1 MTQETKAEIAKMY
14 SDKSN
19 KTQDIA
25 KLYGISRSQLSSI
38 AKEFGIPP
46 RRKPNNSRIKRCP
59 QCHSGVSVTGA
70 LFCPF
75 CGSDIRTEDEKLI
88 DRVVWLLSI
97 IYKVGIKDQDK
108 AKCVLSDVLKKLRK
122 EVTK

>member
-1 MTQETKAEIAKMY
+1 MTQETKAEIAEMY
-14 SDKSN
+14 SDRNN
-19 KTQDIA
+19 KTRDIV
-25 KLYGISRSQLSSI
+25 KQYGISYSRLSAI

-70 LFCPF
+70 LFCPY

-97 IYKVGIKDQDK
+97 IHKVGIKDQDK
-108 AKCVLSDVLKKLRK
+108 AKCVLSDVLEKLRK